1 MSEKQHGQAQH
12 SGRSDAGRRD
22 AGRRDAGRP
31 NAGRPNHRGPGAGL
45 LIGALGVVYGD
56 IGTSPLYTVRAALAG
71 LPQAGPQ
78 QIVGVLSLLFW
89 MLMLVVSLKY
99 VTLMLRADNRGEGG
113 TLALM
118 ELAAQGLQGRRR
130 WVVVVLG
137 LIGACL
143 FYGDSIITPAISV
156 ISAVEGIGV
165 VSHGLDPWIV
175 PIAMVLII
183 VLFSVQSQGTGAMGR
198 LFGPI
203 MLAWFMVLGVLG
215 AWRIIQEPYILHALN
230 PLQALQFAAHA
241 PWTTFI
247 LLGALVLA
255 LTGAE
260 TLYADMGHFGRST
273 IRRAW
278 FAMVLP
284 SLVLCYFGQGALL
297 LADPSAARNPFF
309 LLAPEWALW
318 PLVVLA
324 TAATVIASQAVISG
338 CFSVTRQAIQLG
350 FWPRMNILHTSAHE
364 EGQIYLPRVNIAMCL
379 AVLALIAAAGS
390 SQALAGAYGFAVTGT
405 MLMTSLLAFKVLPAR
420 TRGLTRIFLLALL
433 VLFLCFDIL
442 LFSSNVMK
450 SASGGWVPLLVAICL
465 FTLMLTWKQGRQR
478 VHDTLAAGQPP
489 LREFIRDLEQYPPTR
504 TPGTAVFMSTIVD
517 LAPPALL
524 HNLKH
529 NKVLHEQV
537 VFLTVHSA
545 SVPYVSFD
553 ERYRLHRL
561 GRGAWQVV
569 AQWGFK
575 QEPNVPQL
583 LEQIGQEHPE
593 INLEPMQTSYFLSR
607 QSIIV
612 VRRMPW
618 YLRWR
623 RSLFAFM
630 ARNASGSTRFFKIPP
645 NRVVEMG
652 MQIEL

>member
-1 MSEKQHGQAQH
+1 MSKY
-12 SGRSDAGRRD
+12 RD
-22 AGRRDAGRP
+22 AQAHT
-31 NAGRPNHRGPGAGL
+31 AKHPGAGL
-45 LIGALGVVYGD
+45 IVGALGVVYGD
-56 IGTSPLYTVRAALAG
+56 IGTSPLYTVRAALST
-71 LPQAGPQ
+71 LPQVQPE
-78 QIVGVLSLLFW
+78 QILGVLSLLFW

-99 VTLMLRADNRGEGG
+99 VILILRADNRGEGG

-118 ELAAQGLQGRRR
+118 ELAARGMSGRRR
-130 WVVVVLG
+130 WAVVVLG

-156 ISAVEGIGV
+156 ISAVEGLGV
-165 VSHGLDPWIV
+165 VSQRLDGWII
-175 PIAMVLII
+175 PMSMALI
-183 VLFSVQSQGTGAMGR
+183 VALFSVQSRGTEVMGR

-203 MLAWFMVLGVLG
+203 MLIWFIVLGLLG
-215 AWRIIQEPYILHALN
+215 GWRIVQVPAILYALN
-230 PLQALQFAAHA
+230 PAWAFSFVLQA

-260 TLYADMGHFGRST
+260 TLYADMGHFGRSA

-278 FAMVLP
+278 FGMVLP
-284 SLVLCYFGQGALL
+284 SLMLCYFGQGALL

-309 LLAPEWALW
+309 LLAPDWALW

-338 CFSVTRQAIQLG
+338 SFSVTRQAIQLG
-350 FWPRMNILHTSAHE
+350 FWPRMNILHTSARE

-379 AVLALIAAAGS
+379 AVLALIAVAGS

-420 TRGLTRIFLLALL
+420 THGSLKLLLFALLALL
-433 VLFLCFDIL
+433 LCFDVM
-442 LFSSNVMK
+442 LFSSNVLKIM
-450 SASGGWVPLLVAICL
+450 AGGWLPLLLAACL
-465 FTLMLTWKQGRQR
+465 LTLMITWRLGRQR
-478 VHDTLAAGQPP
+478 IHDTLASGQPP
-489 LREFIRDLEQYPPTR
+489 LSEFVHGLEQYPPTR
-504 TPGTAVFMSTIVD
+504 VAGTAVFMSMIVD
-517 LAPPALL
+517 SVPPAFL

-537 VFLTVHSA
+537 VFLTVQSA
-545 SVPYVSFD
+545 GEPYVPRS
-553 ERYRLHRL
+553 ERYRLERL
-561 GRGAWQVV
+561 GQGAWQVV
-569 AQWGFK
+569 AMWGFK

-583 LEQIGQEHPE
+583 LEQIDQEHPE
-593 INLEPMQTSYFLSR
+593 LNLDPMQTSYYLSR
-607 QSIIV
+607 QSILV
-612 VRRMPW
+612 VRKLPLH
-618 YLRWR
+618 LRWR